1 MEMTLK
7 FFCLILTKN
16 YAIRIEAFLV
26 RIWVKTDWRLVDFP
40 FADDWIGVTSMVISG
55 SGVEHCIRCQ
65 GNIWLAAQP
74 KLTGLLQWTQVKVIV
89 NILFL
94 YLSTAGCQDMGGWIK
109 MDHIFFDLLKWKSD
123 WQGHAKESH
132 FKYCILRLF
141 WWGHFR
147 RRKVKLVDRS
157 YFWTE
162 LVGLG
167 WIIEGPWWCINRNLD
182 HSGGC
187 FALSLSGRGHY
198 QIEWL
203 VKLLQCHDTG
213 DLV

>member
-16 YAIRIEAFLV
+16 YVTHIAAFLV
-26 RIWVKTDWRLVDFP
+26 RIRVKM
-40 FADDWIGVTSMVISG
+40 IGAWLISHLRTMGWVTSTVISG
-55 SGVEHCIRCQ
+55 SGVEHCIWCQ
-65 GNIWLAAQP
+65 GNICLAAQP
-74 KLTGLLQWTQVKVIV
+74 KLTGLLQWTQIKVIV

-141 WWGHFR
+141 WWDHFR
-147 RRKVKLVDRS
+147 RRKGE
-157 YFWTE
+157 TGGQE
-162 LVGLG
+162 LLL
-167 WIIEGPWWCINRNLD
+167 NRT
-182 HSGGC
+182 SGTWVNNWR
-187 FALSLSGRGHY
+187 AVVVH
-198 QIEWL
+198 
-203 VKLLQCHDTG
+203 
-213 DLV
+213 

>member
-16 YAIRIEAFLV
+16 YVTHIAAFLV
-26 RIWVKTDWRLVDFP
+26 RIRVKM
-40 FADDWIGVTSMVISG
+40 IGAWLISHLRTMGWVTSTVISG

-203 VKLLQCHDTG
+203 VKLLQCHDMV